1 MIPMKQY
8 RFALIGCGRIS
19 KNHIAAAAANRDIME
34 LAAVCD
40 LKPERA
46 EKKAED
52 CLQATGKKP
61 AVYTDYHKMLKE
73 IPADCVAI
81 ATESGYHARIAL
93 D

>member
-46 EKKAED
+46 EKRR
-52 CLQATGKKP
+52 
-61 AVYTDYHKMLKE
+61 
-73 IPADCVAI
+73 
-81 ATESGYHARIAL
+81 RIVCRRRGRSRL
-93 D
+93 FTRTTIKC